1 MMWQVIIIANY
12 VIIVT
17 INFMSWIAFSY
28 SLPSHLGSSRRV
40 AVWRRL
46 KRLGAITFNSGV
58 YVLPNK
64 EDCLES
70 FQWLV
75 QEVQEAKG
83 DSVVMKVEKFEGLS
97 DGEVMEEFRK
107 ACKEDYKELNE
118 RLLKLEKE
126 LNTKKFKQI
135 KDKLRSLE
143 NQFLEI
149 AKVDFFQSPYG
160 KDIVNRMK
168 KIKQKIDSTPSTA
181 PGLPSFPIAD
191 YKNKKWVTRPR
202 PHVDRLSSIWLI
214 RKFINKNAKIRYAD
228 DPRPDEIPF
237 DMKGVMLG
245 HHQNL
250 CTFETFLAIFNLQ
263 DSSLKIM
270 GEIIHEI
277 DLRDGKFFHPQIEG
291 IAAILDGWRQSGLP
305 NEELETHGVVL
316 FEGLF
321 SVLNRDT
328 QSSFL
333 KDTKSSTKK
342 K

>member
-1 MMWQVIIIANY
+1 
-12 VIIVT
+12 
-17 INFMSWIAFSY
+17 MSWIVFSY

-70 FQWLV
+70 FQWLA

-83 DSVVMKVEKFEGLS
+83 DSMVMKVEKFEGLS
-97 DGEVMEEFRK
+97 DNAVMEEFRK
-107 ACKEDYKELNE
+107 TCKENYKELNE
-118 RLLKLEKE
+118 RLIKLEKE
-126 LNTKKFKQI
+126 LNTKKSKQI
-135 KDKLRSLE
+135 KDKLRRLE
-143 NQFLEI
+143 NQFSEI
-149 AKVDFFQSPYG
+149 TKVDFFQSSYG
-160 KDIVNRMK
+160 KDIMNRMK
-168 KIKQKIDSTPSTA
+168 KIKEKINSPLPIA
-181 PGLPSFPIAD
+181 PDLPSFPIAD

-228 DPRPDEIPF
+228 DPQPNEIPF
-237 DMKGVMLG
+237 DMKGVVFG

-250 CTFETFLAIFNLQ
+250 CTFETFLTIFNLQ
-263 DSSLKIM
+263 NPNLKIM
-270 GEIIHEI
+270 SEIVHEI
-277 DLRDGKFFHPQIEG
+277 DLKDRQFFHSQTEG
-291 IAAILDGWRQSGLP
+291 IAMILDGWRQAGLS
-305 NEELETHGVVL
+305 NEGLETQGVAL

-321 SVLNRDT
+321 SALSRDS
-328 QSSFL
+328 QVSSPKGMSFL
-333 KDTKSSTKK
+333 SKK

>member
-1 MMWQVIIIANY
+1 
-12 VIIVT
+12 
-17 INFMSWIAFSY
+17 MSWIVFSY

-40 AVWRRL
+40 AIWRRL

-70 FQWLV
+70 FQWLA

-97 DGEVMEEFRK
+97 DNEVMEEFRK
-107 ACKEDYKELNE
+107 ACREDYKELNE

-126 LNTKKFKQI
+126 LSTKKSKQI
-135 KDKLRSLE
+135 KDRLRSLE

-160 KDIVNRMK
+160 KETMNWIK
-168 KIKQKIDSTPSTA
+168 KIKHKIDSVPSTA
-181 PGLPSFPIAD
+181 PGLPSFPIED
-191 YKNKKWVTRPR
+191 YKNKKWVTRPC

-228 DPRPDEIPF
+228 NPLPDEVPF
-237 DMKGVMLG
+237 DMKGVIFG

-250 CTFETFLAIFNLQ
+250 CTFETFLTIFNLQ
-263 DSSLKIM
+263 GSNLKII

-277 DLRDGKFFHPQIEG
+277 DLRDGKFFHPQTEG
-291 IAAILDGWRQSGLP
+291 IATILDGWRQAGLS
-305 NEELETHGVVL
+305 NEELESHGIVL

-321 SVLNRDT
+321 SALSRDMQAT
-328 QSSFL
+328 SL